1 MWCFDWLSYNVS
13 GREVTDG
20 VLGCQRDGA
29 QHDED
34 EDEVGED
41 LMIDEPMA
49 RHTDP
54 ALQTEARR
62 TAVCE
67 NEQCKSCLH
76 R

>member
-1 MWCFDWLSYNVS
+1 MCYRRWLSYDVS

-20 VLGCQRDGA
+20 VLGRQRDGA

-54 ALQTEARR
+54 DGGQTDNRG
-62 TAVCE
+62 
-67 NEQCKSCLH
+67 
-76 R
+76 

>member
-1 MWCFDWLSYNVS
+1 MTRAVFYGLSYNVS
-13 GREVTDG
+13 GREITDG

-49 RHTDP
+49 CHTDP
-54 ALQTEARR
+54 VLQTEVKR
-62 TAVCE
+62 TIVCE
-67 NEQCKSCLH
+67 NGQYGSF
-76 R
+76 